1 MARTKTEASE
11 LSDLT
16 WHAGSLL
23 PYASLW
29 HTMHRAVQLNSLT
42 PRTIDPYAKRR
53 LGYSAKHNSLITNDS
68 VIDLAKFSRAL
79 GEPMANF
86 RLATLEALAPWTY
99 HLFHTST
106 VRFCR
111 QCMGLGYHS
120 TLMSMRAM
128 ERCPIH
134 GCEIEDKCPCGRAI
148 SACTRS
154 ELYQIP
160 GRCDCGKLGFFT
172 RETARRPLL
181 DREATKAFDELAQWL
196 EKTSDRVIMMS
207 VRDKWETFQGE
218 GSLECSAQQW
228 SDLTGLRLPSA
239 FTPPAAVQSLTAEFE
254 AIGGPFP
261 GFPDQAVRSTDES
274 VSLLHQVFKSF
285 DRHIRRHVL
294 KGQYW
299 INRISMSSDS
309 DVILN
314 LLQRHPDARPAFTY
328 LIWLAAVWG
337 SYDLRQVRSTVAG
350 KGYKR
355 GARLPGMP
363 AYSLKTAVGPAAH
376 VWLEMHAA
384 GLALSSM
391 WMEAHEQMLGM
402 VAQQSVSWGW
412 DTSVMA
418 GKYRWCAT
426 MEQDGRCRIG
436 KRARP
441 CTYLPVRRREDP
453 ARASSTRPR
462 VPQAREFLE
471 KLDRVGLIKTRRS
484 EWKSGKL
491 RLPSP
496 HSGQALKLHRLF
508 GVKESLSYMVF
519 QRYGKLFIARLVE
532 RPIEAHGLTS
542 RSAIGSL
549 RAAVIQHQDMYG
561 HSKPVNAGAASRGPG
576 IH

>member
-1 MARTKTEASE
+1 MLKPTTESSE

-29 HTMHRAVQLNSLT
+29 HTMHRVVQLNALT

-53 LGYSAKHNSLITNDS
+53 LGYSAKHNSLITNNS
-68 VIDLAKFSRAL
+68 VIDLEKFAQAL
-79 GEPMANF
+79 GEPITNF
-86 RLATLEALAPWTY
+86 RLATLEALAPWTC
-99 HLFHTST
+99 HLFHTAT

-111 QCMGLGYHS
+111 QCLGLGYHS
-120 TLMSMRAM
+120 TLMSMRAV

-134 GCEIEDKCPCGRAI
+134 GCEIEDKCPCGRTI

-154 ELYQIP
+154 KLYQIP

-181 DREATKAFDELAQWL
+181 EPGETEAFDELAQWL
-196 EKTSDRVIMMS
+196 EQTSDRVIMMS

-228 SDLTGLRLPSA
+228 SDLTKIRLPSA
-239 FTPPAAVQSLTAEFE
+239 FIPPAAVQSLIAEFE
-254 AIGGPFP
+254 AMGGPFP
-261 GFPDQAVRSTDES
+261 SSSDQADQPKDEI
-274 VSLLHQVFKSF
+274 VSLRHQVFKSF
-285 DRHIRRHVL
+285 DRHIRRHFL

-299 INRISMSSDS
+299 IDRISMSSDS
-309 DVILN
+309 DVILSF
-314 LLQRHPDARPAFTY
+314 LQRYPDARSAFTY

-337 SYDLRQVRSTVAG
+337 SHDLRQVRTTVARN
-350 KGYKR
+350 GYRR
-355 GARLPGMP
+355 GARLPGLP
-363 AYSLKTAVGPAAH
+363 PYNLKIAVGNAARG
-376 VWLEMHAA
+376 WLEMHAA
-384 GLALSSM
+384 GLALSAM

-426 MEQDGRCRIG
+426 VEQDGRWKIG

-441 CTYLPVRRREDP
+441 CTYLPVRHREDS
-453 ARASSTRPR
+453 ARAPSNRPQA
-462 VPQAREFLE
+462 PQAREFLE
-471 KLDRVGLIKTRRS
+471 KLARVGLIKTRRN

-491 RLPSP
+491 CLPSP
-496 HSGQALKLHRLF
+496 HSGLALKLHRLF
-508 GVKESLSYMVF
+508 GVKDRLNYVVF
-519 QRYGKLFIARLVE
+519 PRYGKLFIARLVE

-542 RSAIGSL
+542 RSAVNSL
-549 RAAVIQHQDMYG
+549 RAAVIQHQGMYG
-561 HSKPVNAGAASRGPG
+561 SSSPANPGATSRGTG
-576 IH
+576 LH